1 MTCLAHR
8 HNVAQDIWSPGCYS
22 MNFPLPPKHCVASPL
37 MVRTRRHNTFAFP
50 ACPIKYF
57 FSDIHFFSFPAKSD
71 LFLWSPILLHS
82 PRPWAF
88 ASGRGARDRIEG
100 GSEGLSRFS
109 LTAQGQ
115 DIEGFPQFPSAI
127 SLQLWRQP
135 SAFSPL
141 FGKRSVIFQPP
152 ANAKCITP
160 STVPPPALPSFCPF
174 RGSGR

>member
-109 LTAQGQ
+109 LTAWGIG
-115 DIEGFPQFPSAI
+115 IEGIPSFY
-127 SLQLWRQP
+127 P
-135 SAFSPL
+135 SAFSPPQGSHH
-141 FGKRSVIFQPP
+141 FATG
-152 ANAKCITP
+152 A
-160 STVPPPALPSFCPF
+160 PSFFASFSALSPF
-174 RGSGR
+174 AAGLK